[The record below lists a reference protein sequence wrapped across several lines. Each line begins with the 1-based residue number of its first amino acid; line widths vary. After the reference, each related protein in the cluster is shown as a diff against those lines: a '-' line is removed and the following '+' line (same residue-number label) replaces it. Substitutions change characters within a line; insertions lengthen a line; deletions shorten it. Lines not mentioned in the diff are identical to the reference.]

1 MQDRH
6 NGRRSSVGRRTRTL
20 PAFAPPNR
28 SPSRFETGPDHP
40 PSGDTK
46 GPMTMNRLFRLG
58 ALAVAVVLSGG
69 GLLARADDKAP
80 KSHTHAVVVGVGT
93 FADPEIKPRPTA
105 DEDARTIAGLLTDK
119 AAGQVPSENVAVLL

>member
-6 NGRRSSVGRRTRTL
+6 NGSQPSVGRPTWALSPCPAL
-20 PAFAPPNR
+20 PITHV
-28 SPSRFETGPDHP
+28 SRRDPTSP

-69 GLLARADDKAP
+69 LAARAEDPAP
-80 KSHTHAVVVGVGT
+80 KSHTHAVVVGVVT
-93 FADPEIKPRPTA
+93 FADPDIKPRPTA
-105 DEDARTIAGLLTDK
+105 AEDARTIAVLPTD
-119 AAGQVPSENVAVLL
+119 